1 MNASNS
7 KRILVAEDNQ
17 VMADVVRFN
26 LQRAGYDVTMTS
38 SGAEAW
44 EVLQDAEFDLLV
56 TDFQMPKMNG
66 DELCRLILEKGEH
79 KQMPIIMCS
88 AKGFELNADQIRE
101 ELNISQLIYKPFSPI
116 QLKQIC
122 NDVIENAEVF
132 T

>member
-1 MNASNS
+1 MGVNSS

-26 LQRAGYDVTMTS
+26 LKRAGYDVTIAST
-38 SGAEAW
+38 GAEAW
-44 EVLQDAEFDLLV
+44 EILQDAEFDLLV

-66 DELCRLILEKGEH
+66 DELCRKILEKGEYAM
-79 KQMPIIMCS
+79 MPIIMCS
-88 AKGFELNADQIRE
+88 AKGFELNAEQLKA

-116 QLKQIC
+116 QLKQMIA
-122 NDVIENAEVF
+122 DVFENTAGV